1 MKLFLNGFLFLLAI
15 CLQANNKVPEDIKVA
30 FRTGS
35 AREKATYLE
44 NKVTLTL
51 LDDDDIYLRSEVE
64 KKLAAFFFA
73 NKPTDF
79 SIQFE
84 GGKDTNLY
92 AIGNLKTSTGDY
104 RVTLLLR
111 SGKISQLRIEKYE

>member
-1 MKLFLNGFLFLLAI
+1 MKLFLYGFLFLLAI

-35 AREKATYLE
+35 AREIATYLE
-44 NKVTLTL
+44 SKVTLTL
-51 LDDDDIYLRSEVE
+51 LDDDDIYPRSEVE

-111 SGKISQLRIEKYE
+111 LGKISQLRIEKYE